1 MLQDAAAALRNLAMS
16 SDAAAAA
23 IAGVDG
29 GAAAL
34 LRLLG
39 SASLDVRAGGAGALR
54 ALARCRS
61 THAALLDS
69 GAVER
74 LETAA
79 TAEDEAAAV
88 RIEAR
93 GALALLWTPP
103 VPGAEPQLSSPCS
116 TNGPSIL
123 N

>member
-23 IAGVDG
+23 IAGVD
-29 GAAAL
+29 
-34 LRLLG
+34 
-39 SASLDVRAGGAGALR
+39 GGAGALR

-79 TAEDEAAAV
+79 TAEDEATAV